1 MVQNF
6 WQPKLVVR
14 TVRDY
19 PVFHLE
25 TPIQQ
30 LPVKKVELNYHFT
43 EVVVLQVVLYY
54 GYIKYSCLSKT
65 LLIKNNQNHEPYF
78 FKIFLHQTWIFTNKK
93 SMCNYI
99 ALLEELMIKDL
110 LYNVK
115 LLSML

>member
-1 MVQNF
+1 MQNF

-25 TPIQQ
+25 TPKQQ

-43 EVVVLQVVLYY
+43 TKVVADNTMVVVQVVLYY

-78 FKIFLHQTWIFTNKK
+78 FKDLFASDMDFYEQKK
-93 SMCNYI
+93 HVQ
-99 ALLEELMIKDL
+99 
-110 LYNVK
+110 LYRTT
-115 LLSML
+115 

>member
-25 TPIQQ
+25 TPKQQ

-43 EVVVLQVVLYY
+43 EVVILQVVLYY
-54 GYIKYSCLSKT
+54 GYMKYSCLSKT

-78 FKIFLHQTWIFTNKK
+78 FKDLFASDMDFYEQKK
-93 SMCNYI
+93 HVQ
-99 ALLEELMIKDL
+99 
-110 LYNVK
+110 LYRTT
-115 LLSML
+115 